1 MPPNLP
7 PKSPPPEASPA
18 GTPNATGAAAHDA
31 PAAVRRPLASAS
43 LPPMPLPTDARPPRA
58 PQPPAPAQP
67 GLPLTA
73 SRPSLLVD
81 GSDTEFRGLVHD
93 MLAFASAIV
102 EVRNRLGGLIGLSGT
117 QYTILTSITRLSRE
131 TAELGVNQLAEHL
144 HLSGAFVTI
153 EVNKLVAAGLVAKTT
168 NPDDRRRVVLL
179 PTAQAE
185 RLLAELVLV
194 QCPANDALFE
204 PLSAKEF
211 KSLRAII
218 AKLSRTGDPTLRI
231 IEALAPDG
239 TLDSAKRTAAAPRL
253 PEGRLRSG
261 G

>member
-1 MPPNLP
+1 MPPKLP
-7 PKSPPPEASPA
+7 NTAPTDGPASEDTTQP
-18 GTPNATGAAAHDA
+18 GAAT
-31 PAAVRRPLASAS
+31 PSRRMLASAS
-43 LPPMPLPTDARPPRA
+43 LPPMPLPSDARSPR
-58 PQPPAPAQP
+58 PSVKPLLSQPN
-67 GLPLTA
+67 LPLTA

-117 QYTILTSITRLSRE
+117 QYTILTSITRLSRG
-131 TAELGVNQLAEHL
+131 TPELGVNQLAEHL

-153 EVNKLVAAGLVAKTT
+153 EVNKLVAAGLVEKTT
-168 NPDDRRRVVLL
+168 NPDDRRRVVLAA
-179 PTAQAE
+179 TAQAE
-185 RLLAELVLV
+185 RLLTELILV
-194 QCPANDALFE
+194 QCPANDTLFE

-211 KSLRAII
+211 KSLRSII
-218 AKLSRTGDPTLRI
+218 AKLSRTGEGTLRI

-239 TLDSAKRTAAAPRL
+239 TLEGAKRKAAAPRSA
-253 PEGRLRSG
+253 EGRTRPG